1 VGKAVSKFI
10 QGYTVYSVLFF
21 LYLAVFIFVG
31 FFLHIDISRWSLVL
45 AFVSY
50 AAAGLLYKL
59 IKRVGKTKLLLYVS
73 SVIITALLFWGLTS
87 VFGQTYDTSYDGQD
101 YHQSA
106 VIELASQ
113 WNPIYQKS
121 PPIKLVNKI
130 DEPLISGYAKII
142 WSIDSSIYKLTDN
155 IDSVTVLNFIVGL
168 LAFSFLYQA
177 LRKLWLTAYPAIGVA
192 FLATVTTLFVEQ
204 LFTLREDSL
213 SYGFLIIGISSL
225 VLSLRSSNKLP
236 YFLCLMTAL
245 VFLAGIKDSDAFI
258 FLPLLAVSLY
268 VVLMKKLYQLNSF
281 KIAVGLGLLAAF
293 VTLFNPY
300 VTNII
305 RYGAVDYPYN
315 QQSFTNALR
324 YEGVPHNL
332 SHDGRLKLFYYGIF
346 STALIGSE
354 QNPAS
359 NAQLKLP
366 LTFSGNEL
374 LTEASAPAKL
384 VGGYGVLFSGIF
396 VLSSVAYI
404 YLVIRRKS
412 KAEKTIVIW
421 LCAVL
426 GLIIASCL
434 LSPTPNYARYG
445 NQLYL
450 FPVAVVVALLIIA
463 KEKWQLEKILAVVL
477 IVLMAENI
485 ALDVVTASLLR
496 AQEFTTINGQL
507 SSLKQADATY
517 AVHASDFYSSYLR
530 LEAHGV
536 KIVISPP
543 SLDCNNKIA
552 LDETFNST
560 TLCKL

>member
-1 VGKAVSKFI
+1 MGKAVSKFI
-10 QGYTVYSVLFF
+10 QDYTVYAVLFF

-31 FFLHIDISRWSLVL
+31 FFLHVGVNRWSLVS
-45 AFVSY
+45 AFVTYS
-50 AAAGLLYKL
+50 AAGLLYGL
-59 IKRVGKTKLLLYVS
+59 IKWVDKTKPLLYVA
-73 SVIITALLFWGLTS
+73 SVIVTALVFWGLTS

-106 VIELASQ
+106 VIELSSG

-121 PPIKLVNKI
+121 PPIKLANATDAPK
-130 DEPLISGYAKII
+130 DSGYAKII
-142 WSIDSSIYKLTDN
+142 WSIDSSVYKLTNN
-155 IDSVTVLNFIVGL
+155 IDSVTAINLIVGL

-177 LRKLWLTAYPAIGVA
+177 LRRLRLAAYPAIGVA

-213 SYGFLIIGISSL
+213 SYGFLIIGIASL
-225 VLSLRSSNKLP
+225 VLLLKTKNKFS
-236 YFLCLMTAL
+236 YFLCLLTAFI
-245 VFLAGIKDSDAFI
+245 FLAGTKGSDLFI
-258 FLPLLAVSLY
+258 FLPLLAVATY
-268 VVLMKKLYQLNSF
+268 VVLGKKLYRLSSF
-281 KIAVGLGLLAAF
+281 KITIGLGLLAAF

-305 RYGAVDYPYN
+305 RYGAIDYPFN
-315 QQSFTNALR
+315 QPSFADDLR

-536 KIVISPP
+536 KIVISPQ